1 MPYNAILSAL
11 IDELNDVGRV
21 AYISWKTVQKWP
33 ETAQETLSKAGL
45 LTAAPDTSSLE
56 CQGCEKGCFMDVI
69 VQANEA
75 ESGRRAFIVC
85 DKPDMQSRIGWV
97 PVSMEHLQQWKT
109 SARQVAN
116 VIAGLLGLDYKPNHQ
131 SDQAVFRLGMLK
143 SSKGRRWVSLKIDP
157 LLLEVNGFDLPV
169 SEVLYFEADQMLID
183 RPRIDDCLNRAPRN
197 VEKHY
202 SPSTN
207 RREARKRETLTM
219 YQDWRD
225 EYQRLR
231 MKHRGMADTWYARK
245 IEKMDIAKGRD
256 SETIRKQMTK

>member
-85 DKPDMQSRIGWV
+85 DKPDMQSRIGRV

-116 VIAGLLGLDYKPNHQ
+116 VIDVRMAEDDGVH
-131 SDQAVFRLGMLK
+131 RLGVEWELLVTFD
-143 SSKGRRWVSLKIDP
+143 RFLP
-157 LLLEVNGFDLPV
+157 L
-169 SEVLYFEADQMLID
+169 ALIQ
-183 RPRIDDCLNRAPRN
+183 PT
-197 VEKHY
+197 VE
-202 SPSTN
+202 
-207 RREARKRETLTM
+207 
-219 YQDWRD
+219 Q
-225 EYQRLR
+225 
-231 MKHRGMADTWYARK
+231 
-245 IEKMDIAKGRD
+245 
-256 SETIRKQMTK
+256 